1 MALKKVIAAVEA
13 IRVKTLV
20 TYIYA
25 DPGIGKTSLAYT
37 AKNPILFDFDSGAHR
52 SGSLRRGATVPVEHW
67 LDVANIEASD
77 VTEYDSIIIDT
88 AGRALDMIKSHLAEN
103 RENRQKDGSLKLK
116 AQGIA
121 NELFKNW
128 ITRIRGYN
136 KDVIIIAHAI
146 EDKKGDDIIFR
157 PDVGGKNKNELYR
170 QADIMGYLTNTGGEK
185 GGSIRMLNFRPSPS
199 YHAKNSGGLGDVEL
213 PDLAENP
220 TFLASL
226 LQQSKDYINS
236 LTDAQVKELQY
247 LDDLQNWKNDCA
259 NCEDANDLN
268 ELIGKIDKEHRFFP
282 EMRQAFADAAKSL
295 QVIFDKDTG
304 RYNDKNAPSKVLDP
318 VTDPVAENNP
328 QAIEQSTVDR
338 LKVDVIPLLR
348 TITNAINLEAL
359 KLAVDAIPKTGL
371 SDKDSD
377 TLNRAY
383 TKRKAELQ
391 PIAQERVDSIVTILE
406 MATTKEQL
414 DQTWKNEIDAFVGV
428 VTESQ
433 YEYFNRVYSAMLADI
448 ESHQAA

>member
-170 QADIMGYLTNTGGEK
+170 QADLMGYLTNVSGDK
-185 GGSIRMLNFRPSPS
+185 GRRVRLLSFSPS
-199 YHAKNSGGLGDVEL
+199 TDYHAKNSGGLGDVEL
-213 PDLAENP
+213 PDLSKSP
-220 TFLASL
+220 SFLADL
-226 LQQSKDYINS
+226 IQQSKDHINS
-236 LTDAQVKELQY
+236 LTDAQVKELQH
-247 LDDLQNWKNDCA
+247 LDDLQNWKNECST
-259 NCEDANDLN
+259 CEDANDLN
-268 ELIGKIDKEHRFFP
+268 DLIGKIDKEHRFFT
-282 EMRQAFADAAKSL
+282 EMRQAFAHVVKGL
-295 QVIFDKDTG
+295 TVELDKNTG
-304 RYNDKNAPSKVLDP
+304 RYFDKNAPSKVPDP
-318 VTDPVAENNP
+318 VTDPVAESKP
-328 QAIEQSTVDR
+328 EPVEPPTVAEPV
-338 LKVDVIPLLR
+338 KVDVIALLR
-348 TITNAINLEAL
+348 SITNAINLQTL
-359 KLAVDAIPKTGL
+359 KEVAAKIPSEGL
-371 SDKDSD
+371 SDKEKESIK
-377 TLNRAY
+377 RAY
-383 TKRKAELQ
+383 DKRKVELQ
-391 PIAQERVDSIVTILE
+391 PLPQERIDEIANILQ
-406 MATTKEQL
+406 MATTEEQL
-414 DQTWKNEIDAFVGV
+414 NQTWTYRVAEYLGV
-428 VTESQ
+428 ISSTHYDYLSNIYQ
-433 YEYFNRVYSAMLADI
+433 DCLNDI
-448 ESHQAA
+448 TQAA

>member
-170 QADIMGYLTNTGGEK
+170 QADLMGCLTNVSGDK
-185 GGSIRMLNFRPSPS
+185 GRRVRLLSFSPS
-199 YHAKNSGGLGDVEL
+199 TDYHAKNSGGLGDVEL
-213 PDLAENP
+213 PDLSKSP
-220 TFLASL
+220 SFLADL
-226 LQQSKDYINS
+226 IQQSKDHINS
-236 LTDAQVKELQY
+236 LTDAQVKELQH

-259 NCEDANDLN
+259 NCENANDLN
-268 ELIGKIDKEHRFFP
+268 ELIGKIDKEHRFFT
-282 EMRQAFADAAKSL
+282 EMRQSFGEAAKSL
-295 QVIFDKDTG
+295 SVVFDKDTG
-304 RYNDKNAPSKVLDP
+304 RYNDKDAPSKTAAP
-318 VTDPVAENNP
+318 VTDPIAESNP
-328 QAIEQSTVDR
+328 QPVEQPTVDR
-338 LKVDVIPLLR
+338 PKIDVIPLLR
-348 TITNAINLEAL
+348 AITNAINLEAL
-359 KLAVDAIPKTGL
+359 KAAVDAIPKDGL
-371 SDKDSD
+371 SEKDCD

-383 TKRKAELQ
+383 KKRKTELQ
-391 PIAQERVDSIVTILE
+391 PLSQDRVDSIVTILE
-406 MATTKEQL
+406 MATTKDQL
-414 DQTWKNEIDAFVGV
+414 DQTWKKEIDAFVGV
-428 VTESQ
+428 ITEPQ
-433 YEYFNRVYSAMLADI
+433 LEHF
-448 ESHQAA
+448 SHIYDSVLSEIQNEQAA